1 MFIRN
6 QEGSALVTVLMVM
19 IVLVIL
25 AMTVFTIA
33 GAEVS
38 QSQTYVD
45 SKQAFWH
52 ARSGADIAEEIL
64 SETGIEEGFARLD
77 GLCFNKE
84 FEVIEGNDCEDE
96 KAITTEVEEGND
108 TVTITGYAGSAEEVI
123 ELRLPDG
130 VGETPEETGVY
141 VDGDFDNG
149 KDKDDND
156 NDNFS
161 TGNHLDFEEGDED
174 PDIYFEDKDE
184 VFFYS
189 KGHMRAD
196 GNDDVTINIENVD
209 NVIFCAGQHLNQGGG
224 ELHIIVENAKNIE
237 FYIDNKIGQGADG
250 VIIEVKDPDNKL
262 ENLSFYTDKGED
274 FDIDIVENKEKS
286 DEDYFIIWDDED
298 ELALNKGKF
307 TGDCR
312 SGSNGNDNGAFER
325 FYQ

>member
-6 QEGSALVTVLMVM
+6 QGGSALVTVLMVM

-64 SETGIEEGFARLD
+64 SKTGIEEGFARLD

-141 VDGDFDNG
+141 VDG
-149 KDKDDND
+149 
-156 NDNFS
+156 NFVNNEGEDYRS
-161 TGNHLDFEEGDED
+161 GNQLQFKQEHDLDFSNKKE
-174 PDIYFEDKDE
+174 I
-184 VFFYS
+184 FFYAERNMQTHGS
-189 KGHMRAD
+189 
-196 GNDDVTINIENVD
+196 DDVTFNIENVD

-224 ELHIIVENAKNIE
+224 DLHIKITNAVNIE
-237 FYIDNKIGQGADG
+237 FHAEKLIGQGSG
-250 VIIEVKDPDNKL
+250 NVIIEITDEP

-274 FDIDIVENKEKS
+274 FDIDIVENKEES